1 MLVGELGSILR
12 CQNNNLILYFTKKKK
27 KNQFY
32 CFTKNIWGHNQVG
45 DNNARGFFIFF

>member
-27 KNQFY
+27 ISSIALQKHIRGQ
-32 CFTKNIWGHNQVG
+32 NQVG

>member
-27 KNQFY
+27 KISFIALQ
-32 CFTKNIWGHNQVG
+32 KNIWGHNQVG